1 MLRVESEPRRGASR
15 EAAPGL
21 VPTVPG
27 DARKRYLG
35 AQRFGALDGLRAFAA
50 AAVVWHHAN
59 DDATGYFGRS
69 VGVTTFFIISGYL
82 ITRIL
87 LRERERTGTI
97 SMGRFWVRR
106 ALRIFPLYYA
116 VLAFYVLLVAVF
128 ERGTTAGERFWASLP
143 FYLTFTTN
151 WFVSHSPGERVIFY
165 FAWSL
170 AVQEQFYLL
179 WPTILRY
186 FKKRYAVLLPLAF
199 VLYSDLARWIGAAW
213 HLEGAWPYKVAAGL
227 DSPIFLGVIAAIVLE
242 SERGFRLAH
251 RVAGQAWSVFAAIGL
266 VLLPVWFPGMP
277 QDLLNL
283 SITLLVAAC
292 VLAPPWTT
300 LLVSNPVA
308 RHIGD
313 VSYGIYLL
321 HMLALNGVRRLVPG
335 ATPAVLFGIGFP
347 LVVLAASASHRWFEQ
362 PFMRFREARFPQ
374 AGRRSEPELPAAVS
388 EGPVLR

>member
-1 MLRVESEPRRGASR
+1 VGSARLNSIAGTVQATAYVSSYQFGMGRINVMLRTRLT
-15 EAAPGL
+15 EAAVTSTIRRLMAAKHPDIPVEPV
-21 VPTVPG
+21 VPMDTIV
-27 DARKRYLG
+27 DEALLSRRVMAVTLG
-35 AQRFGALDGLRAFAA
+35 AFSAIALGLAA
-50 AAVVWHHAN
+50 I
-59 DDATGYFGRS
+59 G
-69 VGVTTFFIISGYL
+69 L
-82 ITRIL
+82 
-87 LRERERTGTI
+87 
-97 SMGRFWVRR
+97 
-106 ALRIFPLYYA
+106 YA

-128 ERGTTAGERFWASLP
+128 ERGTTAGEGFWASLP

-151 WFVSHSPGERVIFY
+151 WFVSHAPGERVIFY

-321 HMLALNGVRRLVPG
+321 HMLTLNGVRRLVPG